1 MQIKSDRL
9 RFQVFEGGGGS
20 GSGGGSGGDGDG
32 NKASPSS
39 SSLGETISI
48 NLEAMGDDA
57 TATWRF
63 ENTSSYSGNENYQ
76 MCLSQSAT
84 NDAAPI
90 KRLASYDSSFST
102 DYLQRF
108 LKSLDRHNAVIG
120 LKQDMPLILE
130 YPLGVEES
138 SLRFILAEMIT
149 SSSFM

>member
-1 MQIKSDRL
+1 MQNYIKAALQMKSDRL
-9 RFQVFEGGGGS
+9 RFQVFEGGG
-20 GSGGGSGGDGDG
+20 DGEE
-32 NKASPSS
+32 ATSPS
-39 SSLGETISI
+39 TISI
-48 NLEAMGDDA
+48 TLEAMGDDA

-84 NDAAPI
+84 NDARAI
-90 KRLASYDSSFST
+90 KRIASYDSSFST

-120 LKQDMPLILE
+120 LKKDTPLILE

-149 SSSFM
+149 SSSFMQ